1 MLTLGDPT
9 IGFPVD
15 GEETKAAGLF
25 FGEYYTPAVYPR

>member
-15 GEETKAAGLF
+15 GEETKAASRHLL
-25 FGEYYTPAVYPR
+25 PVYRH